1 MRLRHFDL
9 IFKVT
14 LGLLVF
20 QSAFAEEKC
29 ATSPSELM
37 AQEKYFPDVIQ
48 PLPTMLIID
57 SIFVT
62 AGIKIGVS
70 GGKLKLEGHVWK
82 LGSIYIDDAY
92 LKKVCYDGETIK
104 VTLENGKTYDVKA
117 KSSTTVSIQGAT
129 FKRSSDSEFAGIIQK
144 IRKAQSE
151 TTVKASN
158 ENSVR

>member
-9 IFKVT
+9 IFKVA
-14 LGLLVF
+14 LVLLVF
-20 QSAFAEEKC
+20 QSVWAEEKC
-29 ATSPSELM
+29 VTSPSELS
-37 AQEKYFPDVIQ
+37 AQEKYFPEVIQ

-57 SIFVT
+57 SLFVT
-62 AGIKIGVS
+62 AGIKIGTA

-82 LGSIYIDDAY
+82 MGNIYVDDAY
-92 LKKVCYDGETIK
+92 LKKVCYDGEILK

-117 KSSTTVSIQGAT
+117 KSSSTVSIQGAT
-129 FKRSSDSEFAGIIQK
+129 FKRSSDSEFAGIVQK

-151 TTVKASN
+151 TAAKAAN